1 MQDRIKQL
9 RKTLKLTQ
17 TEFGARLGVSDS
29 TVGAWEKGVIPRLAI
44 PAICTEF
51 HVRREWLET
60 GAGEVFDKTFVDAAA
75 AQRDFCLRAFASLP
89 PDIQEKVLDA
99 LRAYLERRDSF
110 GGGGASIT
118 VDNSP
123 GSIIAGQINGTVNGA
138 NFGGEEEEEEEEEE

>member
-1 MQDRIKQL
+1 MKDRIKQL
-9 RKTLKLTQ
+9 RKTLHFNQ
-17 TEFGARLGVSDS
+17 ADFAQRLGVSQQTISD
-29 TVGAWEKGVIPRLAI
+29 WEKGARVPPWTRLL
-44 PAICTEF
+44 ICSVF
-51 HVRREWLET
+51 HVRREWLEE
-60 GAGEVFDKTFVDAAA
+60 GAGEVFDKTLTDAAA

-138 NFGGEEEEEEEEEE
+138 NFGGEEEEEEE